1 MRPGLV
7 AAIWL
12 LVTLDCALMG
22 FRLAMGRSAAI
33 DKRRYYRRAAVRAG
47 LMGQVA
53 IGAVT
58 TVAVVLAH
66 SGGTTTT
73 GAFNRAMPRF
83 ILIGGGYAALILGAS
98 ALCAFPSVTLRSAL
112 SVVIFGPL
120 TLLRPVV
127 VIVTVGYAVW
137 SEASAPII
145 VVALLVAVPGV
156 VIEPLLDRR
165 IARRLGMAQVRGR
178 KPAVSAVVQT
188 KHSPGTTSR

>member
-47 LMGQVA
+47 LRGQIA

-127 VIVTVGYAVW
+127 VI
-137 SEASAPII
+137 
-145 VVALLVAVPGV
+145 
-156 VIEPLLDRR
+156 EPLLDRR

>member
-1 MRPGLV
+1 
-7 AAIWL
+7 
-12 LVTLDCALMG
+12 
-22 FRLAMGRSAAI
+22 
-33 DKRRYYRRAAVRAG
+33 
-47 LMGQVA
+47 
-53 IGAVT
+53 
-58 TVAVVLAH
+58 
-66 SGGTTTT
+66 
-73 GAFNRAMPRF
+73 MPRF